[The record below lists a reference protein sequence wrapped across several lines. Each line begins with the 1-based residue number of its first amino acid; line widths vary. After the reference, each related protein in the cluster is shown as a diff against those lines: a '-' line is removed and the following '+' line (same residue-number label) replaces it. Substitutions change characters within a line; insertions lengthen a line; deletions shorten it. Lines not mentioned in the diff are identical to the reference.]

1 MHEGGGAQN
10 FVQVGSTQP
19 QPERQKGLRAFNFKL
34 MQACRRE
41 CHLHFHCPEVG
52 TLCISRGRTAQG
64 SGGSRFWCRSEAGG
78 RGAVRWGC
86 RDSPQ
91 SPMFSASRSRVCATA
106 SELRYLQGSAR
117 LGQGQR
123 QEPCAGAC
131 GGREERG
138 SKGLGEPRAGGSLPG
153 SCYLGETPLKK
164 DLLGAF
170 PFPPSSVR
178 V

>member
-41 CHLHFHCPEVG
+41 CHQHFHCPEVG

-64 SGGSRFWCRSEAGG
+64 SGGSRSWCRSEAGG

-91 SPMFSASRSRVCATA
+91 SPMFSASRSRVCATV
-106 SELRYLQGSAR
+106 SELRYLQGSDRDRDRSLAQGLVGVERRGAAR
-117 LGQGQR
+117 AWGSQGW
-123 QEPCAGAC
+123 EA
-131 GGREERG
+131 
-138 SKGLGEPRAGGSLPG
+138 
-153 SCYLGETPLKK
+153 SCQAPVT
-164 DLLGAF
+164 
-170 PFPPSSVR
+170 
-178 V
+178 